1 MTAKKI
7 LLVIKTLGVGGAE
20 RLILQAAP
28 CLSKSRNFSYSVLF
42 LSEPSSLAGE
52 IEKRGISVSG
62 AGFRSSFPTPSGW
75 RSLKSAAQQADLVHA
90 HLPVAGFFSLLAAG
104 GKPVVY
110 TEHTIPTHHHPLTR
124 LAGKWAYPK
133 YTRLIGVSG
142 AVAEAVSKI
151 AGKNASVIEN
161 GVDLSAFQNA
171 RPATNLPVPAD
182 ALVILML
189 GRLVADKNPLLA
201 VRVMKRIAGEFPKA
215 HLLFAGEGPLQ
226 SDCEEEAKRL
236 GLGEKV
242 HFLGLRSDVPNL
254 LARADVV
261 LNTSRVEGH
270 PIGLIEAQ
278 AAGKAAIAPQAG
290 GVPEVIRAGET
301 GILYPAGDEEACA
314 KAVVELLDNQTLR
327 DRMGEAGR
335 KNARERFDIAR
346 WVERHES
353 LYEEILRDGG
363 CR

>member
-52 IEKRGISVSG
+52 IEKRGIPVSG
-62 AGFRSSFPTPSGW
+62 AGFRGSLPTPSGW

-90 HLPVAGFFSLLAAG
+90 HLPVTGFFSLLAAG

-110 TEHTIPTHHHPLTR
+110 TEHTIPTYHHPLTR

-142 AVAEAVSKI
+142 AVADAVSKI
-151 AGKNASVIEN
+151 SGKSALVIEN
-161 GVDLSAFQNA
+161 GVDLLAFQNA
-171 RPATNLPVPAD
+171 AAANLPVPAD
-182 ALVILML
+182 APVLLML
-189 GRLVADKNPLLA
+189 GRLVPDKNPLLA
-201 VRVMKRIAGEFPKA
+201 VRVMKRIAEEFPKA

-226 SDCEEEAKRL
+226 SECEKETKRL
-236 GLGEKV
+236 GLGERV
-242 HFLGLRSDVPNL
+242 HFLGLRSDVPGL
-254 LARADVV
+254 LAKSMLV

-278 AAGKAAIAPQAG
+278 AAGKAAVAPQAG

-314 KAVVELLDNQTLR
+314 KAVVELLKNQKLR
-327 DRMGEAGR
+327 DQMGEAGR

-346 WVERHES
+346 WVERHEA
-353 LYEEILRDGG
+353 LYEEILQDGG